1 MKRGGV
7 EEEDAEENKMEEA
20 KKKGKRMRKSR
31 TDISDI
37 EYVSANRKR
46 WLLCVCYCV

>member
-1 MKRGGV
+1 
-7 EEEDAEENKMEEA
+7 MEEA

-46 WLLCVCYCV
+46 WFFVCVTVCDCSVRGGLGDL